1 MHLPISEYDTLG
13 SMGSDS
19 EGERRADGGGSQDLL
34 SFRHRQR
41 GGIRRV
47 PYELAETRKIKSVLD
62 LKSGEDDSS
71 SSTEA
76 SQTSGRKAFQ
86 PRKTKGKGH
95 SSMKRH
101 VRSSS
106 GYSSHTEETSF
117 SVSSFSSQHGKLAE
131 HVHAHNADTVECDK
145 LHGKR
150 RASKGN
156 VSRYSRDTSF
166 QIDV

>member
-13 SMGSDS
+13 SVGSDS
-19 EGERRADGGGSQDLL
+19 EGDGKGSQDLL
-34 SFRHRQR
+34 SFRQRQR
-41 GGIRRV
+41 GG
-47 PYELAETRKIKSVLD
+47 TQSVLHEFPKTKTTKTVSD
-62 LKSGEDDSS
+62 LKSGEDESS

-76 SQTSGRKAFQ
+76 SPTSGRKAFQ
-86 PRKTKGKGH
+86 PRKAKGKGH

-117 SVSSFSSQHGKLAE
+117 SVSSFNSQHGGKLAE
-131 HVHAHNADTVECDK
+131 HMHAHNADTVECDK